1 MRQAAAFEP
10 LVPVS
15 WETSRS
21 LVLGHRPELDLHDLE
36 HAELSISSP
45 SAWGSARGS
54 LPFELVSG
62 PPELITCSLNKGRLQ
77 ESTDNGAAQESN
89 LPTLGLPDLTGF
101 EGLPAR
107 SKCVRKRGF
116 RPASLQLDRGS
127 AETGTESGTEF
138 PLLPSSAPSVRSL
151 GQVDRSHAALADRP
165 LDAEAGED
173 GAGRH
178 LGAHGSPVVCDRR
191 SPLSTAGHA
200 GERRSG
206 STDIVSGGSSGDT
219 VSAPK

>member
-21 LVLGHRPELDLHDLE
+21 PVLRHRPELDLHDLE

-101 EGLPAR
+101 EGLL
-107 SKCVRKRGF
+107 SVV
-116 RPASLQLDRGS
+116 QL
-127 AETGTESGTEF
+127 GTEAGF
-138 PLLPSSAPSVRSL
+138 SL
-151 GQVDRSHAALADRP
+151 RF
-165 LDAEAGED
+165 
-173 GAGRH
+173 
-178 LGAHGSPVVCDRR
+178 
-191 SPLSTAGHA
+191 
-200 GERRSG
+200 
-206 STDIVSGGSSGDT
+206 
-219 VSAPK
+219 